1 VSCAESPD
9 APPPPELIAAWQ
21 CQKWGCLPEAGG
33 YLDQDYGLMQRMS
46 VLSNIY
52 NTVIRL
58 RNMKGAQIHQ
68 LTTPERRVIKWLLDE
83 GLLNNG

>member
-1 VSCAESPD
+1 
-9 APPPPELIAAWQ
+9 
-21 CQKWGCLPEAGG
+21 
-33 YLDQDYGLMQRMS
+33 MS